1 MTATFQGIVELND
14 AYFLYSKKEN
24 ACQKVHRKF
33 TYVEVS
39 TIYIITKVH
48 RRDDGIANN
57 EERRSLFWFHDVL
70 GDGRIH
76 DIL

>member
-1 MTATFQGIVELND
+1 MND
-14 AYFLYSKKEN
+14 AYFLYTKRS
-24 ACQKVHRKF
+24 AYYKVHRKF
-33 TYVEVS
+33 TYVEVL

-57 EERRSLFWFHDVL
+57 EERRFLFWFNDVL